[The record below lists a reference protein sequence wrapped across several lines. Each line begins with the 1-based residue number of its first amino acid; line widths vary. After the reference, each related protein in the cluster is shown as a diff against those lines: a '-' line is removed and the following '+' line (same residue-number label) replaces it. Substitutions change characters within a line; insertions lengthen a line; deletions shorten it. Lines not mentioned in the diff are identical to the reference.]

1 MPLPAPN
8 TAWPPAQLADILP
21 AYRTYDAWYTG
32 NTDTLTEVYQGTTG
46 LFGKVRDFFWGT
58 KPQAEAETKMH
69 APLAADVCRVNA
81 DLLFSDPVTA
91 TVEAETGEPDEKTQ
105 DRLDL
110 ITESLHG
117 VLTGAAELSAALGG
131 TYLRATWDTTV
142 SDAAFI
148 TKVDADLA
156 WPEFRWG
163 RLTAVTFWR
172 VLAVEGGTHWRH
184 LERHELD
191 SFGVGV
197 IRHGLY
203 EGTSDDLGRPREF
216 TLRPETEWLTGQ
228 GLIDGNTISTQS
240 PGLDVVYIRNL
251 EQAKQWRKHPLGANL
266 GRSDLEGL
274 LSDLDAY
281 DKAYTS
287 LMHDLED
294 GRSRLIVAQSMLED
308 NGAGKGASFD
318 TNQRLFTGIN
328 APPGK
333 ADGASLPIEQVQFKI
348 RVQEHLQIME
358 NILLRI
364 VRSAGYSPRSFG
376 LMGDGDQQ
384 KTATEVTSEDILS
397 SQTRKRKIRN
407 WEPQLEAILE
417 KALAVDAAILGG
429 GGQALSVDVQ
439 FSESAKESLLDLAT
453 IVQTLRTAKAASTE
467 TLVRIANPSA
477 DEDWIKDELAR
488 IAEDDELAPLEEPS
502 TFRPAGAEII
512 EESPTSEE

>member
-32 NTDTLTEVYQGTTG
+32 NTETLQEVYQGTTG

-81 DLLFSDPVTA
+81 DLLFSEPISA
-91 TVEAETGEPDEKTQ
+91 SVEDENDDTTQ
-105 DRLDL
+105 ERLDAIL
-110 ITESLHG
+110 ESAHG
-117 VLTGAAELSAALGG
+117 IFTGAAELSSALGG
-131 TYLRATWDTTV
+131 TYLLASWDDKV
-142 SDAAFI
+142 SESAFI

-172 VLAVEGGTHWRH
+172 VLAVDGGTHWRH
-184 LERHELD
+184 LERHELAN
-191 SFGVGV
+191 GVGV

-203 EGTSDDLGRPREF
+203 EGTSDNLGTPREF
-216 TLRPETEWLTGQ
+216 TLRPETEWLAGQ
-228 GLIDGNTISTQS
+228 KLIDGNTISTQT

-348 RVQEHLQIME
+348 RVQDHLDIME

-397 SQTRKRKIRN
+397 TQTRKRKIRN

-417 KALAVDAAILGG
+417 KALAIDAAILNG
-429 GGQALSVDVQ
+429 GGQALGVDVQ
-439 FSESAKESLLDLAT
+439 FSEAAKESLLDLAT

-467 TLVRIANPSA
+467 TLVAIAHP
-477 DEDWIKDELAR
+477 DWDQEAIAEEVDKINGEDELP
-488 IAEDDELAPLEEPS
+488 PLEEPS
-502 TFRPAGAEII
+502 TFRPAGAEL
-512 EESPTSEE
+512 EEAE